1 MNPTPRT
8 HPERFSLG
16 QRELMRMFGLS
27 PERYYNDAHA
37 YADDL
42 QIIPE
47 IHKPRVTAPTHE
59 KFYPEFGITLD
70 EWREFTDAGGRF
82 VIDFED
88 WSHLDEELIPVD
100 GYLQDEEIVEILA
113 EQIA

>member
-27 PERYYNDAHA
+27 PERYFNDAHA

-42 QIIPE
+42 HVIPE
-47 IHKPRVTAPTHE
+47 VHKPGVTAPMHE

-70 EWREFTDAGGRF
+70 EWR
-82 VIDFED
+82 
-88 WSHLDEELIPVD
+88 
-100 GYLQDEEIVEILA
+100 
-113 EQIA
+113 

>member
-27 PERYYNDAHA
+27 PERYFNDAHA

-42 QIIPE
+42 HVIPE
-47 IHKPRVTAPTHE
+47 VHKPRVTAPMHE

-82 VIDFED
+82 VIDFDD
-88 WSHLDEELIPVD
+88 WSIPVD